1 MGSSAGAEVGA
12 AEGRICFRV
21 SASGGLLWWELQR
34 RKRDGQ
40 RVGDV
45 LGAGVVGGEFEAGR
59 VFFSRV
65 WLGMDVLVGTAAP
78 ESGWAA
84 DREWAW
90 CWQAQMASREWGRCG
105 GARFF
110 SRVGGLVGTAGGG
123 FGGNVVTAA
132 LESGWAADRHEQIG
146 DVLAWCAGWLG
157 AGVGGE

>member
-1 MGSSAGAEVGA
+1 MGA

-78 ESGWAA
+78 ESGA
-84 DREWAW
+84 DGHRWRVGSGIGAEVGAW
-90 CWQAQMASREWGRCG
+90 PKA
-105 GARFF
+105 ARFF
-110 SRVGGLVGTAGGG
+110 R
-123 FGGNVVTAA
+123 
-132 LESGWAADRHEQIG
+132 GW
-146 DVLAWCAGWLG
+146 
-157 AGVGGE
+157 GVWW

>member
-40 RVGDV
+40 RVGGV

-84 DREWAW
+84 DRGFA
-90 CWQAQMASREWGRCG
+90 
-105 GARFF
+105 
-110 SRVGGLVGTAGGG
+110 GLV
-123 FGGNVVTAA
+123 
-132 LESGWAADRHEQIG
+132 R
-146 DVLAWCAGWLG
+146 WLG

>member
-1 MGSSAGAEVGA
+1 MGA
-12 AEGRICFRV
+12 AEGRIFFRV
-21 SASGGLLWWELQR
+21 SASGGLLWSELQR

-90 CWQAQMASREWGRCG
+90 CWQLA
-105 GARFF
+105 GA
-110 SRVGGLVGTAGGG
+110 
-123 FGGNVVTAA
+123 
-132 LESGWAADRHEQIG
+132 D
-146 DVLAWCAGWLG
+146 
-157 AGVGGE
+157 GEYGMG

>member
-21 SASGGLLWWELQR
+21 SASGGVLWWVLQR

-90 CWQAQMASREWGRCG
+90 CWQLA
-105 GARFF
+105 GA
-110 SRVGGLVGTAGGG
+110 
-123 FGGNVVTAA
+123 
-132 LESGWAADRHEQIG
+132 D
-146 DVLAWCAGWLG
+146 
-157 AGVGGE
+157 GEYGMG